1 MVNHRRHLIAD
12 MTIPTLCYTGID
24 TELLFTHNQPLPGYA
39 SYPLLAKSST
49 RAIIEKMYIDLIALA
64 KRYQTA
70 VILDAMTW
78 IASSQRG
85 AMIGLNEHQLRDFNL
100 DAIDLMAQVR
110 DRCGD
115 LPTLLS
121 AQIGPREDGYQAN
134 NQMSANESLG
144 YHSTQIDTY
153 KLTKAD
159 FITASTLSYPEEA
172 AGIVLAA
179 KSANIPVVVSFTVEL
194 DGNLP
199 NGESLEDAIAKVDG
213 LTKRYASYFMINCA
227 HPSHFSHS
235 FTQQPWEQ
243 RIKGIVVNASKC
255 SHAELDRCET
265 LDSGDPFT
273 LGKEVAEICRQN
285 TQISVVGG
293 CCGTNLDHLEQIM
306 KNLRES

>member
-1 MVNHRRHLIAD
+1 
-12 MTIPTLCYTGID
+12 
-24 TELLFTHNQPLPGYA
+24 
-39 SYPLLAKSST
+39 
-49 RAIIEKMYIDLIALA
+49 MYIDLIALA

-100 DAIDLMAQVR
+100 DAINLMAQVR
-110 DRCGD
+110 DKCGD

-134 NQMSANESLG
+134 NQMTEKESLD
-144 YHSTQIDTY
+144 YHSTQIATY
-153 KLTKAD
+153 KSTQAD
-159 FITASTLSYPEEA
+159 FITAATLSYPEEA

-179 KSANIPVVVSFTVEL
+179 KNAKMPIVVSFTVEL

-199 NGESLEDAIAKVDG
+199 NGQTLEDALAKLDG

-227 HPSHFSHS
+227 HPSHFSHI

-243 RIKGIVVNASKC
+243 RIKGIVVNASQC

-265 LDSGDPFT
+265 LDSGDPFA
-273 LGKEVAEICRQN
+273 LGKEVAEICRHN

-293 CCGTNLDHLEQIM
+293 CCGTNLEHLEQIM
-306 KNLRES
+306 INLREN